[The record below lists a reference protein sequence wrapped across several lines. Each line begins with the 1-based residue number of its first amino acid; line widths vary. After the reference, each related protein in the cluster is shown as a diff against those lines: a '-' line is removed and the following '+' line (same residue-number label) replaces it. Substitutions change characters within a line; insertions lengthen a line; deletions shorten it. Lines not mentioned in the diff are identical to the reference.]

1 MLSVHPASCINKRNS
16 QKDLTRGS
24 VLTQAVLW
32 DNDGILVDS
41 ESAFYEVSR
50 TAFARLGLE
59 LTKEIWGLQFLGE
72 GRSSGEIAT
81 SLGGDPEKCFPVLEE
96 RNLIY
101 RELLR
106 EQPPPVRPQ
115 VLDTILH
122 LYGKVKLGVVT
133 GSHRDQFY
141 SMHRKSGLPGYF
153 EVVITGDDCD
163 RPKPDPGLYL
173 AALDALQ
180 LYPQDCI
187 AIEDSRRGLLASR
200 AAGIACIVAPTELT
214 RMQEFPGA
222 VAVVDEIGE
231 ILKYV

>member
-1 MLSVHPASCINKRNS
+1 LA
-16 QKDLTRGS
+16 
-24 VLTQAVLW
+24 QAVLW

-41 ESAFYEVSR
+41 ESAFFEVTR
-50 TAFARLGLE
+50 EAFARLGLE
-59 LTKEIWGLQFLGE
+59 LTKELWGIQYLGE
-72 GRSSGEIAT
+72 GRSSREIAA
-81 SLGGDPEKCFPVLEE
+81 SLGGDPAAFIPVLDE
-96 RNLIY
+96 RNALY

-115 VLDTILH
+115 VRETILY

-133 GSHRDQFY
+133 GSHEDQFY
-141 SMHRKSGLPGYF
+141 RMHRLSGLPDYF
-153 EVVITGDDCD
+153 EVIITGDDCD

-173 AALDALQ
+173 AALEALD
-180 LYPQDCI
+180 LRPQDCI
-187 AIEDSRRGLLASR
+187 AVEDSRRGLLAAR

-222 VAVVDEIGE
+222 LAVVDEVSA